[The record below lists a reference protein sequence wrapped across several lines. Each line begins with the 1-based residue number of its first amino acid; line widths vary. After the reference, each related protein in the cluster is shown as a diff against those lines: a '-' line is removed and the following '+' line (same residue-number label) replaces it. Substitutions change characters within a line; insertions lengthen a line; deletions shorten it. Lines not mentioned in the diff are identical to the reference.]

1 MFFHVFFHPLK
12 RLWRQL
18 QRIFWKGWVMSVGGL
33 GDVWETWSWI
43 FGSESLGNLGH
54 LEGNFLAAS
63 AADFSWWILQGCVSS
78 RVPQVLVYQV
88 GWGHTGLFNSTS
100 FGQTWIYLDLFGD
113 IVPHHLGDGVEYK
126 RPLHAPTISFPA
138 PRCTR
143 PRRATWSSACW
154 RTLRSTNW
162 WQMPPP
168 RKEKKRLPPL
178 LRTAQW
184 EQHSYRQGLSILGP
198 NSESRTGESQRQPC
212 WPKMTSGCGGF
223 CRLSCRSCEPWNVRP
238 MDSEVKFGNKPFK
251 TSQQLVWNIL
261 VAPGCPFSYCLIDE

>member
-1 MFFHVFFHPLK
+1 MFEGWIGRTTSWLSLWFDMFFHVFFHPLK

-126 RPLHAPTISFPA
+126 RPLHAPYHFLP
-138 PRCTR
+138 CTEVYKT
-143 PRRATWSSACW
+143 P
-154 RTLRSTNW
+154 
-162 WQMPPP
+162 
-168 RKEKKRLPPL
+168 EG
-178 LRTAQW
+178 
-184 EQHSYRQGLSILGP
+184 H
-198 NSESRTGESQRQPC
+198 
-212 WPKMTSGCGGF
+212 
-223 CRLSCRSCEPWNVRP
+223 
-238 MDSEVKFGNKPFK
+238 VKFRMLKDTEINKLMADATPK
-251 TSQQLVWNIL
+251 EGEEAAAS
-261 VAPGCPFSYCLIDE
+261 AS